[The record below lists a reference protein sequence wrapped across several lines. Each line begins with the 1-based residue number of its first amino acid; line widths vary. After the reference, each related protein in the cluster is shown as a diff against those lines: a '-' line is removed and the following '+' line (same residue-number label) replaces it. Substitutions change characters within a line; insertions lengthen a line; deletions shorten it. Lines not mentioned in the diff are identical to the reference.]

1 MPAAR
6 RQSNTTLKVRLSV
19 FFAWFLSQCCRLL
32 PASVGY
38 WVADH
43 CGDLVSTLFPTYRRN
58 VGSNI
63 AHVLGSEV
71 ATDQLD
77 LLTRQ
82 VFRTSGRNFLDL
94 LRVPHYS
101 ADSLRASVRVSDESW
116 KRLDQVVSAGC
127 GGVIVTAHFGSF
139 DYVGQIFWANGYPLT
154 MLAART
160 VPEFIYTG
168 VNYLRTSRGARLEQV
183 TPGGVRRVMM
193 ALKRGELIGILADR
207 DFYQNGLPVT
217 FFGKETSLPIG
228 PVRMA
233 RDTGAPVLAAFAK
246 RLKHGYQ
253 LVIEPPFH
261 IEKTDD
267 ADRDIRNGLQRI
279 ASIFERTIR
288 EAPEQ
293 WVMFQRVWPERPAQP
308 VRVFPV
314 GSPLEGEI
322 LGRGSGEVGP
332 LTGPPEVPTDRT
344 DSPPSPAPEQTHQ
357 PAARR
362 E

>member
-1 MPAAR
+1 VPTVR
-6 RQSNTTLKVRLSV
+6 RQASPTLKVRLSV
-19 FFAWFLSQCCRLL
+19 YCAWLLSRCCCLL
-32 PASVGY
+32 PKSVGY
-38 WVADH
+38 WIADR
-43 CGDLVSTLFPTYRRN
+43 CGDLVSSLFPTYRRN

-63 AHVLGSEV
+63 ATVLGSDGMP
-71 ATDQLD
+71 DQVHR
-77 LLTRQ
+77 LTRQ

-94 LRVPHYS
+94 LHVPHYS
-101 ADSLRASVRVSDESW
+101 SGSLRASVSVSEESW
-116 KRLDQVVSAGC
+116 GRLDQVIHAGQ
-127 GGVIVTAHFGSF
+127 GGIIVTAHFGAF

-168 VNYLRTSRGARLEQV
+168 VNHLRTSRGARLEEV

-217 FFGKETSLPIG
+217 FFGRETTLPIG

-233 RDTGAPVLAAFAK
+233 RDTSAPILAVFAK
-246 RLKHGYQ
+246 RLKHRYQ

-261 IEKTDD
+261 VDKTGD
-267 ADRDIRNGLQRI
+267 AERDIRNALQRI

-322 LGRGSGEVGP
+322 LGRGSSEVGP
-332 LTGPPEVPTDRT
+332 LTGPPEAPTDRT
-344 DSPPSPAPEQTHQ
+344 DSPPPPEPEQSHQ
-357 PAARR
+357 SAARR